1 MRVDLQQ
8 PQRIWWSR
16 WLGDRGERAAARFLR
31 QQGIKVLLRGY
42 RSSRGE
48 IDLVA
53 IDGDTLVFVE
63 VKTRR
68 QGHPAE
74 AVGHAKQRRLT
85 HAAVTF
91 LRHHEMIEQK
101 HRFDVVAVVWP
112 DAEREARAEQAA
124 GFWLW
129 FLILRWFRRPRT
141 QPTIQHYRH
150 AFQMIRSPSRR

>member
-8 PQRIWWSR
+8 PRRIWWSR

-31 QQGIKVLLRGY
+31 RQGFTVLLRGY

-74 AVGHAKQRRLT
+74 AVGPTKQRRLT
-85 HAAVTF
+85 HAAITF
-91 LRHHEMIEQK
+91 LRRHEMIEQK

-112 DAEREARAEQAA
+112 EADREAQVEQTA
-124 GFWLW
+124 GFW
-129 FLILRWFRRPRT
+129 FLFVRWFRRPRT
-141 QPTIQHYRH
+141 RPTIQHYRN
-150 AFQMIRSPSRR
+150 AFQMIRSRSPR